1 MKQCFYIFSP
11 LKGGSCE
18 RKLFVCLFVAGK
30 KISKSAFRQKAFLR
44 VFGHGEHESEK
55 DSVRLGEDGTGGG
68 GGEVTTHPGSK
79 RHRNRFSSEVVF

>member
-68 GGEVTTHPGSK
+68 GGG
-79 RHRNRFSSEVVF
+79 R